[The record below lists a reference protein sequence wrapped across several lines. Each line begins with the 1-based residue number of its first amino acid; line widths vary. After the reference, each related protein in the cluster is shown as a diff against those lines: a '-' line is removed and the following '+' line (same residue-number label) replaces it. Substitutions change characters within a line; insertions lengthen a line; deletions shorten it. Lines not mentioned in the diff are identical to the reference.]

1 MSGNILICDNLA
13 GNLGNVLVVAAEEGG
28 CTIQNGH
35 LGTVGGENTGKL
47 NTDGAATDNAQT
59 LGARGELLQ
68 LGGGEHTLRFADTL
82 NRRDNRHGTGI
93 DNEVVGGNAQGVLA
107 RGDLNLGVGD
117 ETCVTVNEL
126 SGLVGQQDLAVLG
139 AHHAGQLVT
148 ENHGGFVG
156 GVCLF

>member
-1 MSGNILICDNLA
+1 MSGNVLVCDNLA

-47 NTDGAATDNAQT
+47 NTDGAATDNAQA

-82 NRRDNRHGTGI
+82 NRRDHRHGTGV
-93 DNEVVGGNAQGVLA
+93 DDEVVGGNAQDVFA
-107 RGDLNLGVGD
+107 RSDLNLGVGD
-117 ETCVTVNEL
+117 ETCVTINEL
-126 SGLVGQQDLAVLG
+126 GGLVG
-139 AHHAGQLVT
+139 
-148 ENHGGFVG
+148 
-156 GVCLF
+156 